1 MPRRRAV
8 SFSGFF
14 SKLFPSHRPEKGST
28 LQDGNHSGDSAY
40 YDLNINPEELTEWNL
55 AEDVSAR
62 RRAEIQM
69 QADRRVARLGAER
82 TVLNGA
88 TTISGQRASTSLH
101 ARPLNPTAS
110 HRPNEPVRLLASQTQ
125 ALLESKE
132 LTRQRRRELKA
143 SGDFLPVTGYNPQ
156 TGEWDILTPTDTLSS
171 DMTTPSM
178 EERLTNLG
186 QQARDAKQAYEQA
199 KSAEESERERHKLEK
214 AQAKLSKI
222 EKKKHKLKHQ
232 GGTIKWNR
240 LGRIWSSA
248 AEPNLSPIAQS
259 LNSDHDVTRKTPT
272 TWKEPS
278 EQENH
283 NLSTH
288 KRHVDISDGTTVHT
302 PARRNSNEV
311 PFSSQVTAPLRGA
324 ITSRPQHH
332 EDNAAFLWGRRRQPK
347 EPGGTVDEQVAV
359 TLMPMTERKMR
370 SRSPNDFNNQNH
382 SIDLR
387 IPDCHLGIFT
397 QETDP
402 LSLDSLEAPP
412 LRPSRMQE
420 NHNLLK
426 EDSAALNPP
435 KDLDNKQTG
444 YNRSRSAAT
453 VISYQSKS
461 KELMRRRPSSP
472 RGPTLSPTLRRSLS
486 TLKVHQPAQENDKE
500 MRGVLLTPQVV
511 QVLQK
516 DKSRQIPGSAE
527 SLLEDASTWTEMIPQ
542 NSAFTHITTIT
553 GYDQG
558 LSSQGKEMNG
568 PRQTDGHMV
577 KQNITQKVPTSQHT
591 HDRSHTPTIAKEEVN
606 TTSFHCS
613 TMWKGLQNFEHLPT
627 TPETDTMST
636 PNTTARKS
644 YLRDCSPKMSRACH
658 SPEFEENKWRA
669 GKKTQDLAA
678 AVDQMAGLHPL
689 SGRSIRE
696 AAVQAAARKAM
707 LQSGGMA
714 AESPSVPSPT
724 RSQDPSPLGPSYQSL
739 WRDMKE
745 QTEMKRQERLPTA
758 ASAGTGDPSKSSEP
772 GQKTKADAVNTSY
785 IMCLFAINTMTDMGC
800 TWWNMV
806 RPAFDKQSGLWKRR
820 EKEMSTVADFGLV
833 LFEIGQTANV
843 LIRCLERLLSRV
855 SGNGAFGFRGEGNG
869 EPALTEW
876 IPSAGP
882 EPHND
887 RSEVNRQDI
896 CAGLSVQPGFYW
908 SLWTVLD
915 IL

>member
-28 LQDGNHSGDSAY
+28 LQHGNHSGDSAY

-55 AEDVSAR
+55 AEDVSATR
-62 RRAEIQM
+62 RSEIQM
-69 QADRRVARLGAER
+69 QADRRVASRDAER
-82 TVLNGA
+82 TVPNGA

-101 ARPLNPTAS
+101 ARPLIPTAS
-110 HRPNEPVRLLASQTQ
+110 HRPNEPGRSLVSQTQ

-178 EERLTNLG
+178 EERLMNLG

-214 AQAKLSKI
+214 AQGKLSKI

-232 GGTIKWNR
+232 GGIIKWNR

-248 AEPNLSPIAQS
+248 AEPSLSPIAQS
-259 LNSDHDVTRKTPT
+259 LNSDHDVMRKTPI

-278 EQENH
+278 EQGNH
-283 NLSTH
+283 NLSIQ
-288 KRHVDISDGTTVHT
+288 KRHVDSSDGTTVHT

-311 PFSSQVTAPLRGA
+311 SFSSQVSAPLRGP

-332 EDNAAFLWGRRRQPK
+332 EDNAAFLWGRCRQPK
-347 EPGGTVDEQVAV
+347 EPGGTVDDQVAV
-359 TLMPMTERKMR
+359 TLMPMTARKMR
-370 SRSPNDFNNQNH
+370 SRSLNDFNNQNH
-382 SIDLR
+382 FIDLR

-402 LSLDSLEAPP
+402 LSLDSLEAAP

-435 KDLDNKQTG
+435 TDLDNKQTG
-444 YNRSRSAAT
+444 YNRNRSAAT

-461 KELMRRRPSSP
+461 KELMRRRPSSL
-472 RGPTLSPTLRRSLS
+472 RGPTLGPILRRSLS
-486 TLKVHQPAQENDKE
+486 TLKVHLLAQENDRE
-500 MRGVLLTPQVV
+500 MRGVLLTPQIL

-516 DKSRQIPGSAE
+516 DKSRQIPGPVE
-527 SLLEDASTWTEMIPQ
+527 SLVEDSSTWTEMIPQ

-553 GYDQG
+553 GYDQD
-558 LSSQGKEMNG
+558 LSSQGTETND
-568 PRQTDGHMV
+568 PRQLDGHME
-577 KQNITQKVPTSQHT
+577 KQSITQEVQTSQHT
-591 HDRSHTPTIAKEEVN
+591 HDRSHTPSIAKAEVN
-606 TTSFHCS
+606 PTSSHRS
-613 TMWKGLQNFEHLPT
+613 TMWKDSQNFEHLPT
-627 TPETDTMST
+627 TPDIDTMST

-658 SPEFEENKWRA
+658 SPEFEENKWKT

-678 AVDQMAGLHPL
+678 AVGQMAGMHPL

-714 AESPSVPSPT
+714 AESPSFPSPT
-724 RSQDPSPLGPSYQSL
+724 RSQDPSPLGLSYQSL

-745 QTEMKRQERLPTA
+745 QTRMKRQERLPTA
-758 ASAGTGDPSKSSEP
+758 ASAGTGDPFKSSEP
-772 GQKTKADAVNTSY
+772 GQKTKADAVTISY
-785 IMCLFAINTMTDMGC
+785 ITCLFAINTITDMGC

-806 RPAFDKQSGLWKRR
+806 RPAFDKQSGLWRRR
-820 EKEMSTVADFGLV
+820 EKEMSTVADLCVFFSL
-833 LFEIGQTANV
+833 QDY
-843 LIRCLERLLSRV
+843 
-855 SGNGAFGFRGEGNG
+855 
-869 EPALTEW
+869 
-876 IPSAGP
+876 SA
-882 EPHND
+882 
-887 RSEVNRQDI
+887 
-896 CAGLSVQPGFYW
+896 
-908 SLWTVLD
+908 
-915 IL
+915 